1 MRTRRGKGDPATIT
15 TVAAKANVAP
25 MTVSRVIN
33 GGYASPAVRARVE
46 RVIKEMGYAPSSTA
60 RSLRYGRKGCIGVAV
75 ESIHDAWFMGLLGGI
90 EEELAKSHVGLM
102 LGSWKPGEGPYDS
115 RTIAA
120 WIDERRVDGFIMVR
134 STKREL
140 PLLQS
145 AAAAGVP
152 ITLICPDQAADV
164 GFTVRCR
171 NFDAGKTLA
180 THLLAQGHRRLSFVG
195 GPKDSIDSIDRL
207 RGLQEVVASVK
218 GATLRPEDV
227 SFQSSYMPAA
237 GKAAALD
244 YLKRPAAKRA
254 SAVVLGND
262 SMAIVFICEMLRAG
276 VRVPEDVSVTGFD
289 GIEEGERLLADADH
303 GRSADASSGRRGV
316 PGSTGSNRG
325 SNARPRYHR
334 GVPDA
339 ARRAREHRRARGT
352 IQDTQS
358 AQAGG
363 RQRELVR
370 LANSVCSRGDEPP
383 AARSPGF
390 EAQQPLAGD
399 RLRRESRLVERGP
412 HPRRLFRSISHAV
425 VFDDRVQNSLG
436 LGSQPLEILGRKYH

>member
-1 MRTRRGKGDPATIT
+1 MRTRRGKGDTATIT

-102 LGSWKPGEGPYDS
+102 LGSWKPADGPYDS

-120 WIDERRVDGFIMVR
+120 WIDERRVDGFVMVR

-140 PLLQS
+140 PLLEA

-152 ITLICPDQAADV
+152 VTLICPDQAAEV

-171 NFDAGKTLA
+171 NFDAGKALGA
-180 THLLAQGHRRLSFVG
+180 HLLAQGHRRLSFVG

-218 GATLRPEDV
+218 GATLRPEDI
-227 SFQSSYMPAA
+227 SFQPSYMPAA
-237 GKAAALD
+237 GKAAALE

-276 VRVPEDVSVTGFD
+276 VRVPEDVSVSGFD
-289 GIEEGERLLADADH
+289 GIEEGERCFPTLTTVAQPMHRLGAAACRGLLDRID
-303 GRSADASSGRRGV
+303 DPTLD
-316 PGSTGSNRG
+316 PGIT
-325 SNARPRYHR
+325 AEFPMLLI
-334 GVPDA
+334 
-339 ARRAREHRRARGT
+339 E
-352 IQDTQS
+352 
-358 AQAGG
+358 
-363 RQRELVR
+363 
-370 LANSVCSRGDEPP
+370 
-383 AARSPGF
+383 
-390 EAQQPLAGD
+390 
-399 RLRRESRLVERGP
+399 RESTVAPEATPKTRKTRKQ
-412 HPRRLFRSISHAV
+412 AV
-425 VFDDRVQNSLG
+425 VGVS
-436 LGSQPLEILGRKYH
+436 

>member
-1 MRTRRGKGDPATIT
+1 MPRGFTPPAALEARRRSAPSTRCVIVITIFADQTPHALLEAGAQHRRHGIVVAMRTRRGKGDTATIT

-140 PLLQS
+140 PLLEA

-152 ITLICPDQAADV
+152 VTLICPDQAADV

-171 NFDAGKTLA
+171 NFDAGKALGDALA
-180 THLLAQGHRRLSFVG
+180 CSGTPPAELRRRPEGF
-195 GPKDSIDSIDRL
+195 DRL
-207 RGLQEVVASVK
+207 DRS
-218 GATLRPEDV
+218 
-227 SFQSSYMPAA
+227 PA
-237 GKAAALD
+237 
-244 YLKRPAAKRA
+244 RPAR
-254 SAVVLGND
+254 
-262 SMAIVFICEMLRAG
+262 
-276 VRVPEDVSVTGFD
+276 
-289 GIEEGERLLADADH
+289 
-303 GRSADASSGRRGV
+303 GRGQRQRRH
-316 PGSTGSNRG
+316 
-325 SNARPRYHR
+325 AC
-334 GVPDA
+334 
-339 ARRAREHRRARGT
+339 ARRTCPFRART
-352 IQDTQS
+352 CQQRARRPPWNTSS
-358 AQAGG
+358 AP
-363 RQRELVR
+363 RPSVR
-370 LANSVCSRGDEPP
+370 
-383 AARSPGF
+383 ARSCSATTAWPSCSSVRCCAPVF
-390 EAQQPLAGD
+390 A
-399 RLRRESRLVERGP
+399 SRKTCR
-412 HPRRLFRSISHAV
+412 
-425 VFDDRVQNSLG
+425 
-436 LGSQPLEILGRKYH
+436 

>member
-1 MRTRRGKGDPATIT
+1 LWFGRLLDWRNAGARHRRHGIVLVMRTRRGKGETATIT

-102 LGSWKPGEGPYDS
+102 LGSWKPADGAYDS
-115 RTIAA
+115 STIAA

-140 PLLQS
+140 PLLG
-145 AAAAGVP
+145 AASAAGVP
-152 ITLICPDQAADV
+152 VTLICPDQAADV

-171 NFDAGKTLA
+171 NFDAGKALGA
-180 THLLAQGHRRLSFVG
+180 HLLAQGHRRLSFVG

-207 RGLQEVVASVK
+207 RGLQEVVASCK
-218 GATLRPEDV
+218 GASLRPEDV
-227 SFQSSYMPAA
+227 SFQNSYMPAA
-237 GKAAALD
+237 GKAAALE

-262 SMAIVFICEMLRAG
+262 IMAIVFICEMLRAG
-276 VRVPEDVSVTGFD
+276 IRVPEDVSVSGFD
-289 GIEEGERLLADADH
+289 GIEEGERCWPTLTTVAQPMHRLGAAACRGLLDRIEDP
-303 GRSADASSGRRGV
+303 SLD
-316 PGSTGSNRG
+316 PGIT
-325 SNARPRYHR
+325 AEFPM
-334 GVPDA
+334 
-339 ARRAREHRRARGT
+339 
-352 IQDTQS
+352 
-358 AQAGG
+358 
-363 RQRELVR
+363 L
-370 LANSVCSRGDEPP
+370 
-383 AARSPGF
+383 
-390 EAQQPLAGD
+390 
-399 RLRRESRLVERGP
+399 LVERESTLAP
-412 HPRRLFRSISHAV
+412 AATVKPRRPRKQAV
-425 VFDDRVQNSLG
+425 ASA
-436 LGSQPLEILGRKYH
+436 S

>member
-1 MRTRRGKGDPATIT
+1 MRTRRGKGDTATIT

-140 PLLQS
+140 PLLEA

-152 ITLICPDQAADV
+152 ITLICPDQAANV

-171 NFDAGKTLA
+171 NFDAGKTLG
-180 THLLAQGHRRLSFVG
+180 THLLSQGHRRLSFVG

-207 RGLQEVVASVK
+207 RGLSEVVASVK
-218 GATLRPEDV
+218 GATLKPEDV
-227 SFQSSYMPAA
+227 SFQSSYMPDA
-237 GKAAALD
+237 GKAAATE
-244 YLKRPAAKRA
+244 YLKRAAGKRA

-276 VRVPEDVSVTGFD
+276 LRVPEDVSVSGFD
-289 GIEEGERLLADADH
+289 GIEEGERCFPTLTTVAQPMHRLGAAACRGLLDRIADPTLD
-303 GRSADASSGRRGV
+303 
-316 PGSTGSNRG
+316 PGMT
-325 SNARPRYHR
+325 AEFPM
-334 GVPDA
+334 V
-339 ARRAREHRRARGT
+339 
-352 IQDTQS
+352 
-358 AQAGG
+358 
-363 RQRELVR
+363 
-370 LANSVCSRGDEPP
+370 
-383 AARSPGF
+383 
-390 EAQQPLAGD
+390 
-399 RLRRESRLVERGP
+399 LVERESTAAP
-412 HPRRLFRSISHAV
+412 ESAPKTARKTRTRRQAIASAS
-425 VFDDRVQNSLG
+425 
-436 LGSQPLEILGRKYH
+436 